1 LYSSYKKKDILGA
14 IKQIEDISL
23 KDEETFNY
31 LQYLF
36 MHDRQF
42 NNIRVVEQARNRM
55 KQNANE
61 DIVKQSL
68 NIKIMK
74 EGV

>member
-1 LYSSYKKKDILGA
+1 MYSSYKKKDILGA

-36 MHDRQF
+36 MHASQF
-42 NNIRVVEQARNRM
+42 SKIQLIEQARNRM

-61 DIVKQSL
+61 DIVKQTL
-68 NIKIMK
+68 NIKIME